1 VKTLIYFCRLLPE
14 SRARVLK
21 AFLFSDSPYFATA
34 VDDGD
39 IYELAKS
46 DEKWWQDKKTLATKE
61 YWNWL

>member
-14 SRARVLK
+14 SRACVLK

-46 DEKWWQDKKTLATKE
+46 EPDWRPDKETLAAKE